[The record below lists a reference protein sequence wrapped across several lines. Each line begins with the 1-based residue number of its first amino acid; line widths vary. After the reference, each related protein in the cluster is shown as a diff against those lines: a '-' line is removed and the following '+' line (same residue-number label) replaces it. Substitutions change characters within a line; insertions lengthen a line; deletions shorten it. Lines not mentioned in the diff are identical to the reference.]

1 MMRQNILTT
10 VMLLLLCACT
20 VIEAKAQDRLPVREF
35 TPRDA
40 VVSIDRTMS
49 FRDVISVINDFSMR
63 FEERPVINRS
73 EFTGPVGVSIPG
85 LYWYDALEM
94 VVAYNGLVIQ
104 NYPDRIEITP
114 SPRSEEEAREAERE
128 TLKPSR
134 PIYGDTREVEIS
146 ATFFQG
152 DRSYLREIGVN
163 WSTIRDGMVS
173 VANRGADLVSEP
185 IFEVDANITGM
196 VNTGSWEVNA
206 LFSALE
212 ANQKGEIIASP
223 KIKVMDGE
231 TGRIQVG
238 QDFSIKQRDFAGN
251 VIDQFFSTGTILEV
265 TPWIMDVDGE
275 QFIYM
280 EIDAERSTAQP
291 DAVSTIINKQEA
303 TTRILM
309 IDGETTA
316 IAGLY
321 ETEKVTVR
329 RGIPI
334 LKDLPGWFFG
344 LRYLFGYESV
354 NYSQQELIV
363 VIKVD
368 KVPSIGERFRL
379 DMHRRDF
386 IEQEL
391 RQRREEVDYP
401 IPVLQDMEP

>member
-10 VMLLLLCACT
+10 ILLLLLCACT

-73 EFTGPVGVSIPG
+73 EFTGPAGVSIPG

-94 VVAYNGLVIQ
+94 IVAYNGLVIQ
-104 NYPDRIEITP
+104 SYPDRIEIVP

-265 TPWIMDVDGE
+265 TPWIMEVDGE

-280 EIDAERSTAQP
+280 EIEAERSTAQP

-368 KVPSIGERFRL
+368 KVPAIGERFRL